1 VTLSDVSIERPV
13 LTWMIVIALATFGV
27 LGYQRT
33 GVDQYPEME
42 MPTLSVLAS
51 LDGATPEGMEEDVTD
66 VLEEQ
71 LFSISGVKTL
81 RSTSLQGAAMLEVE
95 FVLGTD
101 LDVAVQDVRD
111 QVAQAMHFLPKG
123 MEMPTVNRRRTG
135 GMPLMYVPFFS
146 ERSVVE
152 ISEFVDRVVRPKF
165 ESIPGVAAAMVLGDR
180 ERNIRIWLDGDAM
193 RARGLAANDV
203 LAALEREHVDRPV
216 GYLEGPGIEWSV
228 KTDAEFRSTAELERM
243 VVRYEGDAPVYLRDV
258 ARVEDGEEDYRSIIR
273 FDGKETIAIGIVKQS
288 DANAVDVANLCF
300 AQLEQIR
307 RLLPPDIRAAD
318 REAVLDF
325 SKSIVE
331 AVDETQFALAFG
343 AVLAVFVV
351 FVFLRRSRPTFIIAA
366 AIPLSVIGT
375 FGLVWVAGNT
385 LNTMTLLGLTLA
397 IGVVIDDAII
407 VLENIERHR
416 ESGKSARDA
425 ARDGTREITFAA
437 AAATFSVAAVFV
449 PVVFADGFVGAFLS
463 EFGFTVAGSVILS
476 LLVAL
481 TLTPMLAARMPPPKP
496 RRPGGLYDRL
506 ETVFSNLEI
515 GYRRVLDLS
524 LTHRFATFAIAIASL
539 GLTVVF
545 GRMLGAEF
553 FPPSDGGLVF
563 AQFEAPV
570 GSSLE
575 HTVALLEKNEAVALS
590 LPETVGVFSEVG
602 YGGARGVGTP
612 SAGAVNINFGSPSK
626 RKRSTHELMP
636 ILREKFNEIPGQT
649 VSVAD
654 PFGSMSASNAMF
666 ETQIVGNVSLEE
678 LDAAASKL
686 VRELRAHGGFVDVDS
701 NLDLGLPELR
711 IVPDREKAATLG
723 IDAATLARVI
733 QLTIGGLDVG
743 IFKEDGRRYDI
754 RMKIEDEERRSP
766 SAIDDLYVRGR
777 FGEVVE
783 LRNLVQLVP
792 GAAASQI
799 SRTDRQRSVTI
810 TANFEDMTLGEAVR
824 AAKGIA
830 ERVLP
835 EGITLAESGEA
846 EFMRESFAQ
855 FGLMLALSILAI
867 YMVLASQ
874 FESFVLPLSVML
886 ALPFAMVGA
895 LGGLWFASLFGMSGM
910 TFNMFSLIGMIL
922 LAGLVTKNSILL
934 VDYAN
939 QLRGEGKSA
948 IDAMRIA
955 APVRMR
961 PVLMTALSM
970 IFGVLPAALG
980 IGPGSES
987 RAPMAVATASGM
999 FSSMLLTLLVVPV
1012 FYVALENFSERAR
1025 AWLWHRGEKGAEA
1038 EVSARSIRA

>member
-1 VTLSDVSIERPV
+1 MTLSDVSIERPV

-42 MPTLSVLAS
+42 MPTISVLAS
-51 LDGATPEGMEEDVTD
+51 LDGATPEGIEEDVTD

-135 GMPLMYVPFFS
+135 GMPLMYVPIFS

-152 ISEFVDRVVRPKF
+152 ISEFVDRVIQPKI

-203 LAALEREHVDRPV
+203 LAALQREHVDRPA
-216 GYLEGPGIEWSV
+216 GYLEGPGIEWAV
-228 KTDAEFRSTAELERM
+228 KTDAEFRSVEELERM
-243 VVRYEGDAPVYLRDV
+243 VVRFEDDAPVYLRDV

-273 FDGKETIAIGIVKQS
+273 FNGTETVAIGIVKQS
-288 DANAVDVANLCF
+288 DANAVDVARLCF
-300 AQLEQIR
+300 ARLEEIR
-307 RLLPPDIRAAD
+307 RILPPDVRMAD
-318 REAVLDF
+318 RDAILDF

-331 AVDETQFALAFG
+331 AVAETQFALAFG

-416 ESGKSARDA
+416 ESGKSAREA

-437 AAATFSVAAVFV
+437 AAATFSVAAVFI

-481 TLTPMLAARMPPPKP
+481 TLTPMLAARMPPPAP
-496 RRPGGLYDRL
+496 RRPGGVYDRL
-506 ETVFSNLEI
+506 EAMFTGLET

-524 LTHRFATFAIAIASL
+524 LAHRAATFAVAIASL
-539 GLTVVF
+539 GLAVVF

-563 AQFEAPV
+563 VQFEAPV

-575 HTVALLEKNEAVALS
+575 HTVELLKTNEAVALA
-590 LPETVGVFSEVG
+590 LPETRGVFSEVG
-602 YGGARGVGTP
+602 YGGSRGVGMP
-612 SAGAVNINFGSPSK
+612 SAGAVNINMGSP
-626 RKRSTHELMP
+626 RGRERSTHELMP
-636 ILREKFNEIPGQT
+636 IIRAKLKEIPGQK
-649 VSVAD
+649 VSVVD
-654 PFGSMSASNAMF
+654 PFGSMSSSNAMF
-666 ETQIVGNVSLEE
+666 ETQILGSLSLEQ
-678 LDAAASKL
+678 LDDLASKM
-686 VRELRAHGGFVDVDS
+686 VRELEQRGGFVDVDS

-711 IVPDREKAATLG
+711 VVPDREKAAALG
-723 IDAATLARVI
+723 IDAATLAQVI

-743 IFKEDGRRYDI
+743 VFKEEGRRYDI
-754 RMKIEDEERRSP
+754 RMKIDDAERRSP

-777 FGEVVE
+777 SGEVVE
-783 LRNLVQLVP
+783 LRNLVRLVP

-810 TANFEDMTLGEAVR
+810 TSNLDGITLAEAVR
-824 AAKGIA
+824 AAEDVAK
-830 ERVLP
+830 RVLP
-835 EGITLAESGEA
+835 EGVQLAESGEA

-855 FGLMLALSILAI
+855 FGLMLVLAILAI

-874 FESFVLPLSVML
+874 FESFLLPLSVML

-895 LGGLWFASLFGMSGM
+895 LGGLWLASLFGMSGM

-939 QLRGEGKSA
+939 QLHREEGKSPLE
-948 IDAMRIA
+948 AMRIA
-955 APVRMR
+955 APIRMR
-961 PVLMTALSM
+961 PVLMTAFSM

-980 IGPGSES
+980 IGPGSET
-987 RAPMAVATASGM
+987 RAPMAVATAAGM
-999 FSSMLLTLLVVPV
+999 FSSMMLTLLVVPV
-1012 FYVALENFSERAR
+1012 FYVSLERFSERVRVLAR
-1025 AWLWHRGEKGAEA
+1025 RRGAAREAAVEEGA
-1038 EVSARSIRA
+1038 R